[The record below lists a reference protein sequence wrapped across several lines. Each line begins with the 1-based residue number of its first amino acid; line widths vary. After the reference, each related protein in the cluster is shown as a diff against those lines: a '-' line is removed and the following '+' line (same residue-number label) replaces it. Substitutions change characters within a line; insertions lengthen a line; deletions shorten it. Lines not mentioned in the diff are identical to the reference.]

1 MDKIKNK
8 SFLRAI
14 LFFNIFV
21 LSVAYFIEFVL
32 DHEPCNLCV
41 FERIPYLVS
50 IILISFLIFTN
61 KFEKIIIVVL
71 ALVFILGTIISFYH
85 YGIEEGFFSES
96 MLCDLRNEQF
106 NLNKNELLKELE
118 KKTVS
123 CKDVTFRFFGLSLAT
138 INTMLSFIQSVIFM
152 KMFINYEKNW

>member
-138 INTMLSFIQSVIFM
+138 INTIISIFLSGIMIKVI
-152 KMFINYEKNW
+152 KNYGKN

>member
-152 KMFINYEKNW
+152 KMFINYEKN

>member
-152 KMFINYEKNW
+152 KIYRNYEIN

>member
-1 MDKIKNK
+1 
-8 SFLRAI
+8 
-14 LFFNIFV
+14 
-21 LSVAYFIEFVL
+21 
-32 DHEPCNLCV
+32 
-41 FERIPYLVS
+41 
-50 IILISFLIFTN
+50 
-61 KFEKIIIVVL
+61 
-71 ALVFILGTIISFYH
+71 
-85 YGIEEGFFSES
+85 

-152 KMFINYEKNW
+152 KMFINYEKN

>member
-32 DHEPCNLCV
+32 DHEPCDLCV

-152 KMFINYEKNW
+152 KMFINYEKN

>member
-32 DHEPCNLCV
+32 DHEPCNLCI

-152 KMFINYEKNW
+152 KMFINYEKN